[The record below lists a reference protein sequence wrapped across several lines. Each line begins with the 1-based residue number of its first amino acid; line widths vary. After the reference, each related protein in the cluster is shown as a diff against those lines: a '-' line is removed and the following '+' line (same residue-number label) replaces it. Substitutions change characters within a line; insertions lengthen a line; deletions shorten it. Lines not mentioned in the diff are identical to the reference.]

1 MNRLVRRQR
10 AALALFIALTVSG
23 VGVALADPQ
32 GEQPGVT
39 IDVSPNNGQNLPDSQ
54 LVQVTG
60 AGFGMNQGGLIVQ
73 AAELPNGTTA
83 LSNTLGTFTSDS
95 AGNFTTTATVT
106 RTFVAAGS
114 GETIDCNATGVQCY
128 VQATSTSGQFQALHT
143 ISFAGGGTTSSTTSS
158 TIAPTTTSSTI
169 APTTTSSTVA
179 PTTTSS
185 TVAPTTTSSTV
196 APTTTSSTI
205 APTTTSS
212 TVAPTTTSS
221 TIAPTT
227 TSSTIAPTTTSST
240 VAPTTTSS
248 TVAPT
253 TTTIGGGPVTTV
265 GPTQCAQIRA
275 ARAQLNAQIDAARV
289 AVIQSGLSPQ
299 QQAAALAQLEAIR
312 AQGNAQ
318 LDALLTGCPAP

>member
-185 TVAPTTTSSTV
+185 TVAPTTT
-196 APTTTSSTI
+196 
-205 APTTTSS
+205 
-212 TVAPTTTSS
+212 
-221 TIAPTT
+221 
-227 TSSTIAPTTTSST
+227 
-240 VAPTTTSS
+240 
-248 TVAPT
+248 
-253 TTTIGGGPVTTV
+253 TIGGGPVTTV

>member
-39 IDVSPNNGQNLPDSQ
+39 IDVSPNNGQNLPDTQ
-54 LVQVTG
+54 TVTVTG
-60 AGFGMNQGGLIVQ
+60 AGFGSNQSGLIVQ

-83 LSNTLGTFTSDS
+83 LSNTLGTFTSNA
-95 AGNFTTTATVT
+95 AGAFTTTATVT
-106 RTFVAAGS
+106 RTFVAAGT
-114 GETIDCNATGVQCY
+114 GETIDCNAPGVQCY

-143 ISFAGGGTTSSTTSS
+143 ISFAGGAVTTTTSTTLLPTTTTSTTLL
-158 TIAPTTTSSTI
+158 PTTTSSTI
-169 APTTTSSTVA
+169 
-179 PTTTSS
+179 
-185 TVAPTTTSSTV
+185 
-196 APTTTSSTI
+196 
-205 APTTTSS
+205 
-212 TVAPTTTSS
+212 
-221 TIAPTT
+221 
-227 TSSTIAPTTTSST
+227 
-240 VAPTTTSS
+240 APTTTSS

-289 AVIQSGLSPQ
+289 SIIQSGLSPQ
-299 QQAAALAQLEAIR
+299 QQAATLAQLEAIR

-318 LDALLTGCPAP
+318 LDALLAGCPAP

>member
-39 IDVSPNNGQNLPDSQ
+39 IDVSPNNGQNLPDTQ
-54 LVQVTG
+54 TVTVTG
-60 AGFGMNQGGLIVQ
+60 AGFGSNQSGLIVQ

-83 LSNTLGTFTSDS
+83 LSNTLGTFTSNA
-95 AGNFTTTATVT
+95 AGAFTTTATVT
-106 RTFVAAGS
+106 RTFVAAGT
-114 GETIDCNATGVQCY
+114 GETIDCNAPGVQCY

-143 ISFAGGGTTSSTTSS
+143 ISFAGGAVTTTTSTTLLPTTTTSTTLLPTTTTS
-158 TIAPTTTSSTI
+158 TTLLPTTTSSTI
-169 APTTTSSTVA
+169 
-179 PTTTSS
+179 
-185 TVAPTTTSSTV
+185 
-196 APTTTSSTI
+196 
-205 APTTTSS
+205 
-212 TVAPTTTSS
+212 
-221 TIAPTT
+221 
-227 TSSTIAPTTTSST
+227 
-240 VAPTTTSS
+240 APTTTSS

-289 AVIQSGLSPQ
+289 SIIQSGLSPQ
-299 QQAAALAQLEAIR
+299 QQAATLAQLEAIR

-318 LDALLTGCPAP
+318 LDALLAGCPAP

>member
-39 IDVSPNNGQNLPDSQ
+39 IDVSPNNGQNLPDTQ
-54 LVQVTG
+54 TVTVTG
-60 AGFGMNQGGLIVQ
+60 AGFGSNQSGLIVQ

-83 LSNTLGTFTSDS
+83 LSNTLGTFTSNA
-95 AGNFTTTATVT
+95 AGAFTTTATVT
-106 RTFVAAGS
+106 RTFVAAGT
-114 GETIDCNATGVQCY
+114 GETIDCNAPGVQCY

-143 ISFAGGGTTSSTTSS
+143 ISFAGGAVTTTTSTTLL
-158 TIAPTTTSSTI
+158 PTTTTSTTLL
-169 APTTTSSTVA
+169 PTTTTSTTLL
-179 PTTTSS
+179 PTTTTS
-185 TVAPTTTSSTV
+185 TTLL
-196 APTTTSSTI
+196 PTTTSSTI

-221 TIAPTT
+221 TI
-227 TSSTIAPTTTSST
+227 
-240 VAPTTTSS
+240 APTTTSS

-289 AVIQSGLSPQ
+289 SIIQSGLSPQ
-299 QQAAALAQLEAIR
+299 QQAATLAQLEAIR

-318 LDALLTGCPAP
+318 LDALLAGCPAP

>member
-39 IDVSPNNGQNLPDSQ
+39 IDVSPNNGQNLPDTQ
-54 LVQVTG
+54 TVTVTG
-60 AGFGMNQGGLIVQ
+60 AGFGSNQSGLIVQ

-83 LSNTLGTFTSDS
+83 LSNTLGTFTSNA
-95 AGNFTTTATVT
+95 AGAFTTTATVT
-106 RTFVAAGS
+106 RTFVAAGT
-114 GETIDCNATGVQCY
+114 GETIDCNAPGVQCY

-143 ISFAGGGTTSSTTSS
+143 ISFAGGAVTTTTSTTLL
-158 TIAPTTTSSTI
+158 PTTTTSTTLL
-169 APTTTSSTVA
+169 PTTTTST
-179 PTTTSS
+179 TLL
-185 TVAPTTTSSTV
+185 
-196 APTTTSSTI
+196 PTTTSSTI

-221 TIAPTT
+221 TI
-227 TSSTIAPTTTSST
+227 
-240 VAPTTTSS
+240 APTTTSS

-289 AVIQSGLSPQ
+289 SIIQSGLSPQ
-299 QQAAALAQLEAIR
+299 QQAATLAQLEAIR

-318 LDALLTGCPAP
+318 LDALLAGCPAP

>member
-39 IDVSPNNGQNLPDSQ
+39 IDVSPNNGQNLPDTQ
-54 LVQVTG
+54 TVTVTG
-60 AGFGMNQGGLIVQ
+60 AGFGSNQSGLIVQ

-83 LSNTLGTFTSDS
+83 LSNTLGTFTSNA
-95 AGNFTTTATVT
+95 AGAFTTTATVT
-106 RTFVAAGS
+106 RTFVAAGT
-114 GETIDCNATGVQCY
+114 GETIDCNAPGVQCY

-143 ISFAGGGTTSSTTSS
+143 ISFAGGAVTTTTSTTLL
-158 TIAPTTTSSTI
+158 PTTTSSTI
-169 APTTTSSTVA
+169 
-179 PTTTSS
+179 
-185 TVAPTTTSSTV
+185 
-196 APTTTSSTI
+196 
-205 APTTTSS
+205 
-212 TVAPTTTSS
+212 
-221 TIAPTT
+221 
-227 TSSTIAPTTTSST
+227 
-240 VAPTTTSS
+240 APTTTSS

-289 AVIQSGLSPQ
+289 SIIQSGLSPQ
-299 QQAAALAQLEAIR
+299 QQAATLAQLEAIR

-318 LDALLTGCPAP
+318 LDALLAGCPAP